1 MLGTELRD
9 MRVMAGIKAKDL
21 AMELG
26 IADATLSRYE
36 NGHKDIPKLVQLATR
51 YVCEKATDP
60 LLTPGERIIEALKE
74 AIDYGTQQ
82 KVGHSQPVA

>member
-1 MLGTELRD
+1 MQGEDLRH
-9 MRVMAGIKAKDL
+9 MRITAGIKAKDL
-21 AMELG
+21 AHELG

-60 LLTPGERIIEALKE
+60 VPTPGEKIIEAMLE
-74 AIDYGTQQ
+74 AIEYGQVQ
-82 KVGHSQPVA
+82 KMGHAQ